1 MSILLLSTGGGGG
14 NILRSL
20 KTLFDHDVEITR
32 KTDPEYAARLRSA
45 ITTLFLDT
53 NEFSLSDLPV
63 EEQLVIGTR
72 TTGRLGAR
80 HNPDVAR
87 QALEESRED
96 VEAVL
101 RGHSVVILIG
111 TGGKGTGAGTIF
123 PLAEMARRFRKLVLP
138 IFVRPSFERHEVD
151 KRRYDHALRVGEQFD
166 AAGIRLIEILN
177 DRGYDEA
184 APKPQLVV
192 WERMNLPIARGLRGL
207 IHVLWDLCQV
217 DPSDLSML
225 FAGHGRLRIGF
236 GEIEGSFEMD
246 PCDEHIDRAVRG
258 CWDNPYYAF
267 GRPAGTSLVCIH
279 GEWSNVVDAKIKSRL
294 AEAAV
299 AGAGSGPYNP
309 LYTRA
314 VQSPRPWGV
323 TALFGEFT
331 GVHAP
336 LDIDWAFGR
345 REAPAVV
352 RRPAVTV
359 IDGPADQ
366 PPPVASLRDATSSAG
381 RRSAEARRLMARAKA
396 EAGHDVPEA
405 TVLREVI
412 EPSASPATTAVVSAS
427 AAVEMPRI
435 VVRRQPESRMPSGFW
450 EFAVAVNRAESSAL
464 ALAAN
469 GDTAELPIDGLE
481 VKKLLGTMW
490 FRTILPRFSER
501 WRARILDA
509 LVNDVALPNHVMR
522 VNRRTVPLSELDCDQ
537 LQEVAAKSW
546 VPDVARADLELLAA
560 VGRLWGREA
569 IKRFQFGPAPE
580 RKESSIFASLL
591 GGYGR

>member
-1 MSILLLSTGGGGG
+1 MSILLLSIGGGGG

-45 ITTLFLDT
+45 LTTRFLDT

-63 EEQLVIGTR
+63 DEQLVIGTR

-87 QALEESRED
+87 QALEESKED

-123 PLAEMARRFRKLVLP
+123 PLAEMARRLRKLVLP

-151 KRRYDHALRVGEQFD
+151 KRRYDHALKVGEQFD
-166 AAGIRLIEILN
+166 GAGIRLIEILN

-207 IHVLWDLCQV
+207 IYVLWDLCQV

-236 GEIEGSFEMD
+236 GEIDCSSETD
-246 PCDEHIDRAVRG
+246 PRDDQIDQAVRG
-258 CWDNPYYAF
+258 CWDNHYYAF

-279 GEWSNVVDAKIKSRL
+279 GDWSNVVDAKIKSGL

-299 AGAGSGPYNP
+299 AGASGGPYNP

-314 VQSPRPWGV
+314 IQSPRPWGV

-331 GVHAP
+331 GVHPP
-336 LDIDWAFGR
+336 LDIDWALGR
-345 REAPAVV
+345 RDVPTVA
-352 RRPAVTV
+352 RRPVAPVV
-359 IDGPADQ
+359 DGPADQ
-366 PPPVASLRDATSSAG
+366 PPPV
-381 RRSAEARRLMARAKA
+381 
-396 EAGHDVPEA
+396 
-405 TVLREVI
+405 
-412 EPSASPATTAVVSAS
+412 VVQQQT
-427 AAVEMPRI
+427 
-435 VVRRQPESRMPSGFW
+435 QPWIPSGFW
-450 EFAVAVNRAESSAL
+450 ELAVAVNRAEPLAL
-464 ALAAN
+464 ALA
-469 GDTAELPIDGLE
+469 GSGETADVPIDGLE

-490 FRTILPRFSER
+490 FRAILPRFSEL
-501 WRARILDA
+501 WRVRILDA

-522 VNRRTVPLSELDCDQ
+522 VNRRALSLSDLDCDQ
-537 LQEVAAKSW
+537 IQEVAAKSW

-560 VGRLWGREA
+560 VGRLWGGEA
-569 IKRFQFGPAPE
+569 IKRFHFGPAPE
-580 RKESSIFASLL
+580 RKEASIFASLL

>member
-20 KTLFDHDVEITR
+20 KTLFDHDVEIIR
-32 KTDPEYAARLRSA
+32 KADPQYAARLRSA
-45 ITTLFLDT
+45 LTARFLDT

-87 QALEESRED
+87 EALEESRED

-101 RGHSVVILIG
+101 RSHSVVILIG

-123 PLAEMARRFRKLVLP
+123 PLAEMARRLRKLVLP

-151 KRRYDHALRVGEQFD
+151 KRRYDHALNVGEQFD

-177 DRGYDEA
+177 DRGYDEV
-184 APKPQLVV
+184 APKAQFVV

-207 IHVLWDLCQV
+207 IYVLWDLCQV

-236 GEIEGSFEMD
+236 GEIDCSFEMD
-246 PCDEHIDRAVRG
+246 PGDEQICQAVRR
-258 CWDNPYYAF
+258 CWENPYYAF
-267 GRPAGTSLVCIH
+267 GKPAGTSLVCIH
-279 GEWSNVVDAKIKSRL
+279 GEWSNVVDAKIKSKL
-294 AEAAV
+294 AEAAM
-299 AGAGSGPYNP
+299 AGNGGPYNP
-309 LYTRA
+309 LYTRG

-323 TALFGEFT
+323 TALFAEFT
-331 GVHAP
+331 GIHPP

-345 REAPAVV
+345 RDVPAAARRTPTVLVDGPGRAGHYAQNAIVVHDSSEATMPPASTACAAAPAS
-352 RRPAVTV
+352 VTV
-359 IDGPADQ
+359 PQAVVAPQ
-366 PPPVASLRDATSSAG
+366 PPQQ
-381 RRSAEARRLMARAKA
+381 RL
-396 EAGHDVPEA
+396 
-405 TVLREVI
+405 
-412 EPSASPATTAVVSAS
+412 
-427 AAVEMPRI
+427 
-435 VVRRQPESRMPSGFW
+435 PSGFW
-450 EFAVAVNRAESSAL
+450 ELAVAVNRGDLSAL
-464 ALAAN
+464 ALAGN

-490 FRTILPRFSER
+490 FRAILPRFSEL

-509 LVNDVALPNHVMR
+509 LVNDVALPNHVIR
-522 VNRRTVPLSELDCDQ
+522 VHHRSVSLSDLDYDQ
-537 LQEVAAKSW
+537 LQELAEKSW
-546 VPDVARADLELLAA
+546 VPDAARADLELLAA
-560 VGRLWGREA
+560 VGRLWGTEA
-569 IKRFQFGPAPE
+569 VKRFHFGPAPE

>member
-20 KTLFDHDVEITR
+20 KTLFDHDVEITG
-32 KTDPEYAARLRSA
+32 KADPEYAARLRSA
-45 ITTLFLDT
+45 LTTRFLDT

-63 EEQLVIGTR
+63 EEQLLIGTH

-87 QALEESRED
+87 QALEESKED

-101 RGHSVVILIG
+101 RGYSVVILIG

-123 PLAEMARRFRKLVLP
+123 PLAEMARRLRKLVLP

-177 DRGYDEA
+177 DRGYDEV

-207 IHVLWDLCQV
+207 IYVLWDLCQV

-236 GEIEGSFEMD
+236 GEIDCSFEMD
-246 PCDEHIDRAVRG
+246 PCDEQIDLAVRG
-258 CWDNPYYAF
+258 CWENPYYAF
-267 GRPAGTSLVCIH
+267 GKPAGTSLVCIH
-279 GEWSNVVDAKIKSRL
+279 GDWSNVVDAKIKSRL

-299 AGAGSGPYNP
+299 AGAGGAPYNP

-331 GVHAP
+331 GVHPP

-345 REAPAVV
+345 RDVPAMA
-352 RRPAVTV
+352 RRPVTAVA
-359 IDGPADQ
+359 DGP
-366 PPPVASLRDATSSAG
+366 
-381 RRSAEARRLMARAKA
+381 A
-396 EAGHDVPEA
+396 EAGHHVEEA
-405 TVLREVI
+405 RVLRE
-412 EPSASPATTAVVSAS
+412 PSERTMTPAPTSV
-427 AAVEMPRI
+427 AAAPAKVNVPPPAMVQQQPQPRI
-435 VVRRQPESRMPSGFW
+435 PSGFW
-450 EFAVAVNRAESSAL
+450 EFAVAVNRAEPSAL
-464 ALAAN
+464 TLAGD
-469 GDTAELPIDGLE
+469 GDTADVPIDGFE

-490 FRTILPRFSER
+490 FRAILPRFSEL

-509 LVNDVALPNHVMR
+509 LVNDVALPNHVVR
-522 VNRRTVPLSELDCDQ
+522 VNRRAVSLSDLDCDQ

-560 VGRLWGREA
+560 VGRLWGGEA
-569 IKRFQFGPAPE
+569 IKRFHFGPAPE

>member
-32 KTDPEYAARLRSA
+32 KTDPEYADRLRSA
-45 ITTLFLDT
+45 LTTRFLDT

-63 EEQLVIGTR
+63 EEQLLIGTR
-72 TTGRLGAR
+72 TTGRIGAR
-80 HNPDVAR
+80 HDPDVAR
-87 QALEESRED
+87 QALEESQED

-101 RGHSVVILIG
+101 RSHSVVILIG

-123 PLAEMARRFRKLVLP
+123 PLAAMARRLRKLVLP

-177 DRGYDEA
+177 DRGYDEV

-236 GEIEGSFEMD
+236 GEIECSSEMD
-246 PCDEHIDRAVRG
+246 PRDEHIDQAVRS

-299 AGAGSGPYNP
+299 AGAGGGSYNP

-314 VQSPRPWGV
+314 VQSPKPWGV
-323 TALFGEFT
+323 TALFGELT
-331 GVHAP
+331 GVHPP
-336 LDIDWAFGR
+336 LDIDWSFGR

-352 RRPAVTV
+352 RRP
-359 IDGPADQ
+359 
-366 PPPVASLRDATSSAG
+366 VA
-381 RRSAEARRLMARAKA
+381 
-396 EAGHDVPEA
+396 
-405 TVLREVI
+405 
-412 EPSASPATTAVVSAS
+412 AVVSA
-427 AAVEMPRI
+427 AAVDVPPV
-435 VVRRQPESRMPSGFW
+435 VVRRQPEIRMPSGLW
-450 EFAVAVNRAESSAL
+450 EFAVAVNRAEPLAL
-464 ALAAN
+464 ALAAD
-469 GDTAELPIDGLE
+469 GDTAELPIDGRE
-481 VKKLLGTMW
+481 VRKLLGTMW
-490 FRTILPRFSER
+490 FRAILPRFSEL

-509 LVNDVALPNHVMR
+509 LVNDVTLPNHVMR
-522 VNRRTVPLSELDCDQ
+522 VNRRAVPLSELDCDQ
-537 LQEVAAKSW
+537 LQEAAAKSW
-546 VPDVARADLELLAA
+546 VPDVARVDLELLAA

-569 IKRFQFGPAPE
+569 IKRFHFGPAPE

>member
-32 KTDPEYAARLRSA
+32 KADPAYAARLRSA
-45 ITTLFLDT
+45 LSTRFLDT
-53 NEFSLSDLPV
+53 NEFSVTDLPV

-87 QALEESRED
+87 QALEESKEE

-123 PLAEMARRFRKLVLP
+123 PLAEMGRRLRKLVLP

-151 KRRYDHALRVGEQFD
+151 KRRYDHALKVGEQFD

-217 DPSDLSML
+217 DPSDLSTL

-236 GEIEGSFEMD
+236 GEIDCSSEMD
-246 PCDEHIDRAVRG
+246 PCDEQIDQAVRS

-299 AGAGSGPYNP
+299 AGAGGSPYNP

-314 VQSPRPWGV
+314 AQSPKPWGV

-331 GVHAP
+331 GVHPP
-336 LDIDWAFGR
+336 LDVDWAFGR
-345 REAPAVV
+345 RDVPAVA
-352 RRPAVTV
+352 RRPVADVL
-359 IDGPADQ
+359 DGSAAAITPA
-366 PPPVASLRDATSSAG
+366 PN
-381 RRSAEARRLMARAKA
+381 
-396 EAGHDVPEA
+396 
-405 TVLREVI
+405 
-412 EPSASPATTAVVSAS
+412 PSAAAS
-427 AAVEMPRI
+427 AKVSLAPPAAVQ
-435 VVRRQPESRMPSGFW
+435 QPQPTMPSGFW
-450 EFAVAVNRAESSAL
+450 ELAVAVNRAEPAAL
-464 ALAAN
+464 ALARN
-469 GDTAELPIDGLE
+469 GDTTELQIDGLE

-490 FRTILPRFSER
+490 FRAILPRFSEL
-501 WRARILDA
+501 WRTRILDA

-522 VNRRTVPLSELDCDQ
+522 VNRRTVSLSDLDCDQ
-537 LQEVAAKSW
+537 IQEVAAKSW
-546 VPDVARADLELLAA
+546 VPDAARADLELLAA
-560 VGRLWGREA
+560 VGRLWGAEA

-580 RKESSIFASLL
+580 RRESSMFASLL